1 VDPAAVLDQLGGE
14 VLVEQLQ
21 LRVGLAQL
29 LELIVDAELLE
40 QGRDTWAEGDSAYDL
55 ILIEEGK
62 REGGN
67 LVSLCFR

>member
-1 VDPAAVLDQLGGE
+1 MDPAAVLDQLGSE

-40 QGRDTWAEGDSAYDL
+40 QGCDACAEGDRAYDL
-55 ILIEEGK
+55 ILIEVGK
-62 REGGN
+62 REGEN